1 MRRVPL
7 FFVML
12 LAFTV
17 MAAPQTA
24 AQTATPFDRSHP
36 AAIFGPAVN
45 NTTVSPD
52 IVIARLMTFDRDNDG
67 RLVRSELPERMQ
79 NLLAADAS
87 GDQALDRD
95 EIRAMAR
102 PATPAVF
109 AATAPGFRGGG
120 GGGYTFGDQV
130 SLSTRAHVEGAL
142 DDLRLT
148 PIAHRQ
154 ALAIVRP
161 FMDRLEA
168 DATAAL
174 VQELEGQMSSAQLDR
189 FKMVL
194 DRQMSGSNMPIQLK
208 RPDGTQFNVF
218 RTFGLDLAQVVNSF
232 ALPPDQTNTAIAAI
246 ERFKARIRPADTDRS
261 ALLAE
266 LKDVLSDEERENFG
280 AALQRR
286 PLVKA
291 GGMFAGVVGGI
302 AAPPLPPL
310 APGSAAI
317 EGPAMFRLPFPP
329 QRQVLEP

>member
-7 FFVML
+7 FLVML
-12 LAFTV
+12 LAFT
-17 MAAPQTA
+17 AIAS

-36 AAIFGPAVN
+36 AAIFGPAVT
-45 NTTVSPD
+45 TTVSPD

-67 RLVRSELPERMQ
+67 RLVLSELPERMQ

-95 EIRAMAR
+95 EIRAIAR
-102 PATPAVF
+102 PAPPAAV
-109 AATAPGFRGGG
+109 AATVPGFRGGG

-194 DRQMSGSNMPIQLK
+194 DRHMSGNTMPIPLK
-208 RPDGTQFNVF
+208 TRPDGAQVNVLRF
-218 RTFGLDLAQVVNSF
+218 FGPDLAQVVNSF
-232 ALPPDQTNTAIAAI
+232 ALPPDHTNTAIAAI

-261 ALLAE
+261 ALLDE
-266 LKDVLSDEERENFG
+266 LKKVLSDEERENFG

-291 GGMFAGVVGGI
+291 GAMFAGVVSGI
-302 AAPPLPPL
+302 APPLPPPP
-310 APGSAAI
+310 PGTLI
-317 EGPAMFRLPFPP
+317 DGPAVFRMPFPP